1 MSDQNQSTR
10 EEIRAIR
17 ALGYRHREHRY
28 LHICGTC
35 YHLYERSRPD
45 LMDQACQCSP
55 RDEKRWPRYDF
66 NERAILCRCCGLEV
80 IDSGSRWSSYFCRE
94 CQLLATGVSVWQR
107 QLVFPIGR
115 HTMMHTWVPG
125 SRTPTLKGFGVTA
138 RASGRLRPAAATEGP
153 RYGDEFVQTV
163 YESIGFVSRG
173 SEGLWEWYRQVM
185 HFNYGRLGISADVT
199 LRDYMLLLSRKELGF
214 LNDRL
219 LRFEG
224 LCEFFKSAQPQNSPQ
239 ITRA

>member
-1 MSDQNQSTR
+1 MSDQNQSAQ
-10 EEIRAIR
+10 EELRAVR

-66 NERAILCRCCGLEV
+66 NQRAILCHCCGLDV

-125 SRTPTLKGFGVTA
+125 SRTPTLDKHMRRV
-138 RASGRLRPAAATEGP
+138 
-153 RYGDEFVQTV
+153 DELVQTV
-163 YESIGFVSRG
+163 YEAIGFVSRG

-185 HFNYGRLGISADVT
+185 HFNLGRLGISADVT
-199 LRDYMLLLSRKELGF
+199 LHDYMLLLSRKELGF